1 MKNVRKICR
10 PEYLGFILVYLVLLG
25 LNRVGVI
32 NAYYFQV
39 ITIAGINVVMT
50 ISLNMVIGITGQ
62 FSMGHA
68 GFMSIG
74 AYISAIV
81 SRLAF
86 QAFERTALTGNLVL
100 LVAIICGGIVAAFFG
115 FIIAM
120 PTLKVK
126 GDYLAI
132 VTLG

>member
-1 MKNVRKICR
+1 MKNVRKVCR

-100 LVAIICGGIVAAFFG
+100 LVAIICGGIVAAFFW
-115 FIIAM
+115 IYYCHA
-120 PTLKVK
+120 
-126 GDYLAI
+126 DA
-132 VTLG
+132 